1 MKTTKNT
8 TRAKKAEKP
17 PEKKKDVPV
26 EKLDKNQGAYGAALS
41 AKVKML
47 EFNFGEQLRKADVS
61 EKRIKDLER
70 HADLTKDRINS
81 LETSYKWKKDEYSML
96 KSLYDILQRPVFE
109 TMKIVDTIREYLMAQ
124 HGYDPE
130 NPSKPYDKA
139 ASTGAAGAGGY
150 TKEGPKPRFDGNPY
164 TPIGKK

>member
-17 PEKKKDVPV
+17 PEKKKDDPL
-26 EKLDKNQGAYGAALS
+26 EKLDKNQTALS
-41 AKVKML
+41 ANVKML
-47 EFNFGEQLRKADVS
+47 EFNFGEQLRKAEVS

-70 HADLTKDRINS
+70 HADLTRDRINS

-139 ASTGAAGAGGY
+139 ASTGAAGGF
-150 TKEGPKPRFDGNPY
+150 TKEGPKPRFVGNPY
-164 TPIGKK
+164 TSRDQK